1 MAFRNNLAR
10 NSVVSIVHAK
20 SLADGRISVPES
32 ALWKVSDTYK
42 RVKAVNPIHKAPA
55 LLAAADTQRLLL
67 FLAKYQTAD
76 VVSAKI
82 AAGDPYVHRA
92 ARVKK
97 AATRITK

>member
-1 MAFRNNLAR
+1 
-10 NSVVSIVHAK
+10 
-20 SLADGRISVPES
+20 
-32 ALWKVSDTYK
+32 
-42 RVKAVNPIHKAPA
+42 
-55 LLAAADTQRLLL
+55 LL